1 MSIAK
6 DTIMDILYTYQD
18 SLLKMVSS
26 QFHRYL
32 YHEIDWTL
40 RMIGIRGQRGVGKS
54 TLVLQYIKENKL
66 HQDGN
71 GLYITMDHPYFYQ
84 HSLFDTIHEFYKI
97 GGRYIFIDEIHK
109 YPRWSNELKVIYDG
123 HPDLKI
129 VFTSSSAL
137 EIFKGS
143 ADLSR
148 RVILYDMHG
157 LSFREYINLTETTEL
172 TTIDWPSISS
182 HPQPFIEQIK
192 TDSPILRLF
201 QEYLQVGYFPMI
213 SEYDPKQ
220 IPIFLNQII
229 NTVIDSDLSHIKD
242 YSSGT
247 AQKIKKL
254 IGVIA
259 ESVPFK
265 PNISALAHKLEASR
279 DSVYTWLHD
288 LEQGKLINTLR
299 TKGKGVATL
308 QKPDKIYLENT
319 NLIYALRP
327 HNEMGNIRET
337 FLLNQLI
344 NSGLSVSLPKSGDFF
359 VNGKAIEVG
368 GKNKSSKQVSS
379 YSDFL
384 VAKDNTLSAYKNSAP
399 LWLFGFLY

>member
-1 MSIAK
+1 M
-6 DTIMDILYTYQD
+6 MDILYSYQD
-18 SLLKMVSS
+18 SLLGTVSS
-26 QFHRYL
+26 RFHRYL
-32 YHEIDWTL
+32 YREIDWNL

-54 TLVLQYIKENKL
+54 TLILQYIKEKKL
-66 HQDGN
+66 HEDGN

-84 HSLFDTIHEFYKI
+84 NSLFDTIHEFYKT

-109 YPRWSNELKVIYDG
+109 YPRWSNGLKVIYDG
-123 HPDLKI
+123 HPELKI

-137 EIFKGS
+137 EVFKGS

-157 LSFREYINLTETTEL
+157 LSFREYINLIESNDL
-172 TTIDWPSISS
+172 SPIDWPLISN
-182 HPQPFIEQIK
+182 HPQPFIQQIR
-192 TDSPILRLF
+192 TETPVLRLF
-201 QEYLQVGYFPMI
+201 QEYLRVGYFPMI
-213 SEYDPKQ
+213 SEQDAKE

-229 NTVIDSDLSHIKD
+229 NTVVDVDLSQIKD

-254 IGVIA
+254 IGVIT

-279 DSVYTWLHD
+279 DSVYTWIHD

-299 TKGKGVATL
+299 ASGKGVATL

-319 NLIYALRP
+319 NFIYALRP
-327 HNEMGNIRET
+327 DNEPGNIRET

-344 NSGLSVSLPKSGDFF
+344 NSGFSVRLPKSGDFF
-359 VNGKAIEVG
+359 VNETAIEVG

-379 YSDFL
+379 YPDYI
-384 VAKDNTLSAYKNSAP
+384 VAKDNILNAYKNNVP

>member
-1 MSIAK
+1 
-6 DTIMDILYTYQD
+6 MDILYSYQD

-26 QFHRYL
+26 HFHRYL
-32 YHEIDWTL
+32 YYEIDWNL
-40 RMIGIRGQRGVGKS
+40 RMIGVRGQRGVGKS
-54 TLVLQYIKENKL
+54 TLILQYIKEKKL

-123 HPDLKI
+123 HPELKI

-137 EIFKGS
+137 DIFKGS

-148 RVILYDMHG
+148 RVILYDLHG
-157 LSFREYINLTETTEL
+157 LSFREYINLIESTDL
-172 TTIDWPSISS
+172 PIIDWSFISEN
-182 HPQPFIEQIK
+182 PQAFIEKLSTK
-192 TDSPILRLF
+192 TPILRLF
-201 QEYLQVGYFPMI
+201 QEYLRVGYFPMI
-213 SEYDPKQ
+213 SEHDAKQ

-229 NTVIDSDLSHIKD
+229 NTVIDVDLSQIKD

-247 AQKIKKL
+247 TQKIKRL

-279 DSVYTWLHD
+279 DSVYAWIHD
-288 LEQGKLINTLR
+288 LEQGQLINTVR
-299 TKGKGVATL
+299 TGVKGVATL
-308 QKPDKIYLENT
+308 RKPDKIYLENT

-327 HNEMGNIRET
+327 DHEIGNIRET

-359 VNGKAIEVG
+359 VNETAIEVG

-384 VAKDNTLSAYKNSAP
+384 IAKDNSLNAYQNSVP